1 VGYSYTTVLRK
12 LRVNRQQLLL
22 VLVSLVTVLA
32 GCAGGLGGAP
42 SGSDGGDGGDGGA
55 GDGGDGQF
63 AEREAALR
71 AAGSYTSTWNYT
83 TQGLDAEG
91 DGLTV
96 THRTDITTNRTHVR
110 YGGVDGEGYEQ
121 FRDGA
126 TLYSRYGSAE
136 DPYYT
141 VSENG
146 GTLIADTLSYG
157 GIYAD
162 GDLEG
167 LERVGTETFDGVA
180 VTRYEADGQSL
191 WWAGSAVVGGGQPE
205 DVNSVEVSYV
215 LLVDGDGLVRSEAW
229 TYTGTTNDGREVH
242 FGWEY
247 SITDVGR
254 TVVEDPAWLADANAS
269 SGR

>member
-1 VGYSYTTVLRK
+1 M
-12 LRVNRQQLLL
+12 
-22 VLVSLVTVLA
+22 TVLA
-32 GCAGGLGGAP
+32 GCAGGIGGAP
-42 SGSDGGDGGDGGA
+42 GEDDGSGDGGA
-55 GDGGDGQF
+55 GDAGGPDDGDAGADRGF

-83 TQGLDAEG
+83 TQGLDDEL

-96 THRTDITTNRTHVR
+96 THRTDIATNRTHVS
-110 YGGVDGEGYEQ
+110 YGGMDGEGYEQ

-126 TLYSRYGSAE
+126 ALYSRYGSAD
-136 DPYYT
+136 DPYYA
-141 VSENG
+141 VNENG
-146 GTLIADTLSYG
+146 GTLLSDSLTYG

-162 GDLEG
+162 GDLDG
-167 LERVGTETFDGVA
+167 LERVGTETFDGVS

-205 DVNSVEVSYV
+205 DVTDVAVRYT

-242 FGWEY
+242 FGWAY
-247 SITDVGR
+247 HITDVGR
-254 TVVEDPAWLADANAS
+254 TVVDDPAWLADAKAS
-269 SGR
+269 TAR